1 MKEMKT
7 LALRLFI
14 ITAFAAFILSLA
26 NNFTSP
32 VIADRRAK
40 ELEESLRLAYS
51 DADEIV
57 KDEESEVSLLLE
69 KTENSAVKE
78 VFKCSKNGEA
88 TGYVY
93 RVVSK
98 GGYGGSIEF
107 IVGIENSGETTG
119 FKVLSSQETPGFGK
133 KAEEEFFEEGVKE
146 NNINSG
152 ELVAAEIPST
162 DTDIQGISG
171 ATISTNCILTGLNA
185 VANVHKGV
193 VK

>member
-14 ITAFAAFILSLA
+14 ITAFAAFILSLV

-57 KDEESEVSLLLE
+57 KDDESEVSSLLE

-78 VFKCSKNGEA
+78 VFKCSKNGET

-98 GGYGGSIEF
+98 RGYGGSIEF

-133 KAEEEFFEEGVKE
+133 KLRKKR
-146 NNINSG
+146 
-152 ELVAAEIPST
+152 LKK
-162 DTDIQGISG
+162 
-171 ATISTNCILTGLNA
+171 GL
-185 VANVHKGV
+185 K
-193 VK
+193 KTT